1 MTVFYDGFVR
11 NDRLNARA
19 KRVIGLGRWYEVTT
33 LMAHMDRIQ
42 ESINVICND
51 RHDPGETD
59 QRDC

>member
-1 MTVFYDGFVR
+1 MLRGDLT
-11 NDRLNARA
+11 
-19 KRVIGLGRWYEVTT
+19 GLRSDVAILRTEVTT